1 MSKMQAVEDLKLF
14 FKKLQ
19 PLASAIDVLEKI
31 GSLENAVV
39 EAEKKQVAAYAK
51 ADEALQAQVKQ
62 EAELSNVMGDIKQK
76 KQECEVYIVKAKE
89 KAASVLKDAE
99 AAAKGIEEVAFAKL
113 QEAEAL
119 RAEFANINNAVQKE
133 IEEKRI
139 ELSELQNKISDVKI
153 KLANFLK

>member
-1 MSKMQAVEDLKLF
+1 MQAVEDLKSF

-76 KQECEVYIVKAKE
+76 KQECEVYIAKAKE

-113 QEAEAL
+113 QEAEAIKKDSL
-119 RAEFANINNAVQKE
+119 KFKADVEGLVAARKL
-133 IEEKRI
+133 
-139 ELSELQNKISDVKI
+139 ELEELQSKIGEL
-153 KLANFLK
+153 KLRLSNFLK